1 MKSMCPLHSLPHTPV
16 TRSLLFFFTNERPL
30 FRFYT
35 ATSPW
40 KRPTRSQPLTTF
52 NICHPLS
59 LPLLFFPWC
68 LCVSFYLV
76 DNERRRSWCS
86 HSHRRSWKK
95 KPFFYSLSNFY
106 LRLSFLRVSVR
117 CCCSLMQQPTS
128 KLKHKKNE
136 KKQKQEGKTS
146 NGKESRHAILAAPS
160 SSKRKEATVFLERNQ

>member
-16 TRSLLFFFTNERPL
+16 TRSLLFFFHEQ
-30 FRFYT
+30 T
-35 ATSPW
+35 AALSLLYGDLSVET
-40 KRPTRSQPLTTF
+40 THALTTTH
-52 NICHPLS
+52 NIQYMPPS
-59 LPLLFFPWC
+59 ISPSPFFSPWC

-136 KKQKQEGKTS
+136 KNKNKKGRRQTEKRAGTPSWPRHHQA
-146 NGKESRHAILAAPS
+146 KEKKPPS
-160 SSKRKEATVFLERNQ
+160 F